1 MMKYKFYNEGLIN
14 QMNKSIIQMTNS
26 IDKNNLYIKELET
39 EIGDLKS
46 SKIYKIMNKIRN
58 LIGQGCKTVQKR
70 DHILIHCSKLY
81 RPESFDK
88 LHCSDELYFLH

>member
-58 LIGQGCKTVQKR
+58 LIG
-70 DHILIHCSKLY
+70 
-81 RPESFDK
+81 
-88 LHCSDELYFLH
+88 